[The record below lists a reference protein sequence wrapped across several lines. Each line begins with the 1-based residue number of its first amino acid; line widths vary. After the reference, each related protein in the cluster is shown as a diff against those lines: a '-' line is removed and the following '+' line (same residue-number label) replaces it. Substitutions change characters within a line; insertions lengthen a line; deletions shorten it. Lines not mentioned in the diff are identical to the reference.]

1 MSELSKSQTKILET
15 IILKINEYGYPPS
28 VREICTTV
36 GLKSTATVHGHL
48 NKLEELGY
56 IKRNPTKPRAI
67 EILRGRNSLEL
78 NEGIIEL
85 PVIEFLNNG
94 LGVEESLVENI
105 KFPSNFVM
113 GSNNFVFK
121 VNDEKIIKTGA
132 SKNDYMIINRKRNII
147 DGELVL
153 GMLENSEVVLG
164 RYFKKNE
171 IIKIEFQNSFCEPLT
186 TELNKF
192 NILGKVEGYFRTI
205 K

>member
-15 IILKINEYGYPPS
+15 IILKINEDGYPPS
-28 VREICTTV
+28 VREICITV

-132 SKNDYMIINRKRNII
+132 SKNDYMIINRKRNVL

-192 NILGKVEGYFRTI
+192 NIVGKVEGYFRTI